1 MRIFRE
7 KVTVVIQEDLDIG
20 VDRLER
26 WRRGEK
32 PGPREVMISPT
43 NRCNL
48 RCKMCW
54 ARESEEKFGKAL
66 YSAEQELSD
75 ERLLELVDECAEMD
89 VRSMIL
95 VGGGEPMLRHDAVMA
110 MCERISSHGIRGA
123 IHSNGTLFKPEDF
136 ERLID
141 MGWDELRVSLDG
153 HDRATNDYLRGSGFE
168 RATKNIRTLVELRRK
183 RGVSRPAVSLHS
195 VITNTNYRVLDKI
208 VELAHEL
215 ECCAAGMFF
224 LLEANDAC
232 AALDLDEEQRK
243 ELPAYLNKAT
253 ETAERFGIKH
263 AFDTLL
269 PGELYRSRDQDFS
282 MPSNLGG
289 DLVILGAH
297 CFEVWL
303 GASVFTDGKVGPCC
317 VAWEERA
324 PSLHTMS
331 FREAWES
338 DYFEEVRE
346 RITRNDVPEYC
357 ANCPTHLIARTRDM
371 RRAAY
376 DRWGKEIN
384 RSAWA
389 AKNAAQRLNYVVN
402 RLAANLRDRGLRE
415 TLHRGREWV
424 KIQRG

>member
-1 MRIFRE
+1 M
-7 KVTVVIQEDLDIG
+7 QEDLDIG

-26 WRRGEK
+26 WRKGEK
-32 PGPREVMISPT
+32 PGPCEVVILPT

-54 ARESEEKFGKAL
+54 ARKCEELFGQAM

-89 VRSMIL
+89 VRSMVL
-95 VGGGEPMLRHDAVMA
+95 VGGGEPMLRRDAVMA
-110 MCERISSHGIRGA
+110 MCERISGYGIRGA
-123 IHSNGTLFKPEDF
+123 LHSNGTLFKPDDF

-141 MGWDELRVSLDG
+141 MGWDELRISLDG
-153 HDRATNDYLRGSGFE
+153 HDQETNDYIRGTCFE
-168 RATKNIRTLVELRRK
+168 RVMRNMRTFLELRRK

-215 ECCAAGMFF
+215 ECFAVGMTVP
-224 LLEANDAC
+224 LQANDAC
-232 AALDLDEEQRK
+232 AALDLNEEQRK
-243 ELPAYLNKAT
+243 ELPTYLNKAT
-253 ETAERFGIKH
+253 ETADRFGIEH
-263 AFDTLL
+263 ALHILL
-269 PGELYRSRDQDFS
+269 PRTLDRDKDPGFS
-282 MPSNLGG
+282 LPGTLSEEFAM
-289 DLVILGAH
+289 LGAH

-303 GASVFTDGKVGPCC
+303 GASVSADGKVGPCC

-338 DYFEEVRE
+338 DYFKELRE
-346 RITRNDVPEYC
+346 RITTNDLPEYC
-357 ANCPTHLIARTRDM
+357 ASCPTHLVLRTRHI
-371 RRAAY
+371 RHVAY
-376 DRWGKEIN
+376 NRWAKETN

-389 AKNAAQRLNYVVN
+389 AKSAPQRLNYVVS
-402 RLAANLRDRGLRE
+402 RLAANLRERGLRE
-415 TLHRGREWV
+415 TLDRGREWL